1 MFRPTRRLTGRSIAA
16 SAVVFAGLLLGGCFN
31 YESSEFTTNQD
42 VVLRASQADD
52 ARITARVPKGTPV
65 ERLGWVGGECVCW
78 LVATPYGIGFVYTR
92 FLDLH
97 LADIGP

>member
-1 MFRPTRRLTGRSIAA
+1 MSRPTRKLTARLIVAP
-16 SAVVFAGLLLGGCFN
+16 AVAFAGLLLGGCFN
-31 YESSEFTTNQD
+31 YQNSEFTTNQD
-42 VVLRASQADD
+42 VVLRATQADE
-52 ARITARVPKGTPV
+52 APITARVPKGTPV

-92 FLDLH
+92 FLDMH